1 MVKRF
6 SIIVNI
12 LGKWYWRSFIKSR
25 SADDVSNRKRAREL
39 RKSLEHL
46 GSVFVKFGQLLAM
59 RPDILPRVYCRE
71 LFYLLDDVP
80 PFSSEIIKRTIRE
93 DFGKSPDVL
102 FKSFD
107 ETPIAAASFGQVH
120 AAVTRDEEKVAV
132 KVQRPNM
139 RSIVE
144 RDVKLMKV
152 LARVVDVFRVGV
164 NKLSPIVKEFE
175 MWTREELDYE
185 VEANYTQQFH
195 KQTSSDG
202 IYAPKVY
209 KKFSSGRVL
218 TAEYVQGLALSKILV
233 AYRDKNNK
241 TIELVEKWGFSRK
254 EIAFQLLRNS
264 TKQIYL
270 TGFFHADPHPANI
283 IFTPEKKIVYIDFG
297 IVGELGRRE
306 RLKCLR
312 YTRSAMYGEEDDSFS
327 ALVELCDTSKV
338 KNMDKFKE
346 EHSEIIRKTLQ
357 MFDEAKETGTSQIVG
372 KKLVATLQ
380 LLQKHGARIQTNTMR
395 YFRTLLAVDS
405 LILEVY
411 PEMELKDIARRFRN
425 VSIANII
432 QELPDRLGSKDLE
445 KDMLKWLSILETE
458 LIN

>member
-1 MVKRF
+1 MIKRF
-6 SIIVNI
+6 FIILNI
-12 LGKWYWRSFIKSR
+12 LGKWYWRSFIRIR
-25 SADDVSNRKRAREL
+25 SADDVSNQKRAQTLRE
-39 RKSLEHL
+39 SLEHL

-59 RPDILPRVYCRE
+59 RPDILSRAYCRE

-80 PFSSEIIKRTIRE
+80 PFSSEIIKRTIVE
-93 DFGKSPDVL
+93 DFGKSPEFL
-102 FKSFD
+102 FESFD
-107 ETPIAAASFGQVH
+107 ESPIAAASFGQVH
-120 AAVTRDEEKVAV
+120 TAVTRDKEKVAV
-132 KVQRPNM
+132 KVQRPNIEF
-139 RSIVE
+139 IVE
-144 RDVKLMKV
+144 RDIKLMKV
-152 LARVVDVFRVGV
+152 LARVIDVFRVGV
-164 NKLSPIVKEFE
+164 NKLAPIVKEFE

-185 VEANYTQQFH
+185 VEANYTQRFH

-209 KKFSSGRVL
+209 KDLSSKRVL
-218 TAEYVQGLALSKILV
+218 TAEYVPGAALSKILI
-233 AYRDKNNK
+233 AYRDQNTK
-241 TIELVEKWGFSRK
+241 TMEQVEDWGFSRK
-254 EIAFQLLRNS
+254 DVAFQLLRNS

-270 TGFFHADPHPANI
+270 EGFFHADPHPANI
-283 IFTPEKKIVYIDFG
+283 IFTPEKKLVYIDFG

-312 YTRSAMYGEEDDSFS
+312 YTRSAMYGEEDHSFD

-338 KNMDKFKE
+338 KDMNKFKE

-357 MFDEAKETGTSQIVG
+357 MFNKAKETGTSQIVG

-432 QELPDRLGSKDLE
+432 QELPDHLDAETFE
-445 KDMLKWLSILETE
+445 KDILKWLSILETE
-458 LIN
+458 LIK